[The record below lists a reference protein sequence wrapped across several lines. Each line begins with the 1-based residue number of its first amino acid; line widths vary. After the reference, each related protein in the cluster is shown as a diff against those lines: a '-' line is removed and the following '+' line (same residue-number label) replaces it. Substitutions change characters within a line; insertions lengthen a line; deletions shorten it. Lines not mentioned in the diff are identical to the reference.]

1 MSQAAK
7 PAQSFVAAA
16 KDFFGPRFPGQT
28 ALDFMK
34 EVKALSE
41 DDKAEIKDGLTKL
54 GYNITT

>member
-1 MSQAAK
+1 MSQATK

-34 EVKALSE
+34 EVKALTE
-41 DDKAEIKDGLTKL
+41 ADKAEIKAGLEAN
-54 GYNITT
+54 GYQINN

>member
-1 MSQAAK
+1 MPATK